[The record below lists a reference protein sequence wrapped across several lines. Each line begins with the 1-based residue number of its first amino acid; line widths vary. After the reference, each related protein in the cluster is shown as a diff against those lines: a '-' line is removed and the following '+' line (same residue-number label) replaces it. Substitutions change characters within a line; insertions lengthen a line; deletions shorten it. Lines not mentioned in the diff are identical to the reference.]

1 MTQLAYYI
9 FVFMILFDQI
19 LQEGDNSS
27 LLFLYDLLLNDL
39 NIIDSLFQILYN
51 LKGILWVSSIK
62 VLYKLYSMNAIRC
75 LNASKDRLNKQ
86 SSKN

>member
-39 NIIDSLFQILYN
+39 NIMVSLFQILYN